1 MNMDKIKL
9 YHLRICLAWTILVS
23 VFVFVL
29 GLRFE
34 NALQSIP
41 WWFSLIFGWST
52 LVVSLKLGEILYGDN
67 K

>member
-1 MNMDKIKL
+1 MDKIKL
-9 YHLRICLAWTILVS
+9 FHLKICLTWTILVS

-29 GLRFE
+29 GLRLE

-41 WWFSLIFGWST
+41 WWFSLTFGWST
-52 LVVSLKLGEILYGDN
+52 MVVSFKLGKILYGDN